1 MQQFTT
7 LTQSLSR
14 SYFNVNTNSCNILLQ
29 QNWTPLSRP
38 LAIVYSGQIC
48 LQRFTKTVSIL
59 IGRLFWESFKT
70 LVCQRIWQLLCR
82 LRSSKIEADGLK
94 KKNNLK
100 KKKHKTQ
107 KKKKHKTKETNAFYF
122 CVVVFLLPPSY
133 YFKGCCCLSYI
144 IWSTWLVSAVKQDCG
159 KPVCVEWYCS
169 DLVGQ
174 IPTIVVLFKGKGC
187 LSAHNNMLCLGINAC
202 SQNITVNYQIYYY
215 YFFYFFISGILK
227 CFLSSVAHL
236 TSFEIRYKKRKET
249 LPTATFQ
256 IKGRTQVMLLSS

>member
-29 QNWTPLSRP
+29 QNWRPLLRP

-94 KKNNLK
+94 KKK
-100 KKKHKTQ
+100 
-107 KKKKHKTKETNAFYF
+107 KETNAFYF

-133 YFKGCCCLSYI
+133 YFKGFCCLSYI
-144 IWSTWLVSAVKQDCG
+144 IWSTWLVSAMKQDFTSLSWQG
-159 KPVCVEWYCS
+159 KDNSGKSVCVEWYFS

-174 IPTIVVLFKGKGC
+174 IPYDCCPIQRERVSVSPQSHALPKQTCMSSK
-187 LSAHNNMLCLGINAC
+187 HY
-202 SQNITVNYQIYYY
+202 SQ
-215 YFFYFFISGILK
+215 
-227 CFLSSVAHL
+227 
-236 TSFEIRYKKRKET
+236 
-249 LPTATFQ
+249 
-256 IKGRTQVMLLSS
+256 

>member
-29 QNWTPLSRP
+29 QNWRPLSRP
-38 LAIVYSGQIC
+38 LAIVYPGQIC

-82 LRSSKIEADGLK
+82 LRSSKIEAEGLK
-94 KKNNLK
+94 KTKNTK
-100 KKKHKTQ
+100 KKE
-107 KKKKHKTKETNAFYF
+107 KKKETNAFYF

-144 IWSTWLVSAVKQDCG
+144 IWSTWL
-159 KPVCVEWYCS
+159 
-169 DLVGQ
+169 
-174 IPTIVVLFKGKGC
+174 
-187 LSAHNNMLCLGINAC
+187 LSAMKARLCVIVLAG
-202 SQNITVNYQIYYY
+202 
-215 YFFYFFISGILK
+215 
-227 CFLSSVAHL
+227 
-236 TSFEIRYKKRKET
+236 
-249 LPTATFQ
+249 
-256 IKGRTQVMLLSS
+256 

>member
-29 QNWTPLSRP
+29 QNWRPLLRP

-94 KKNNLK
+94 KKK
-100 KKKHKTQ
+100 K
-107 KKKKHKTKETNAFYF
+107 KETNAFYF

-133 YFKGCCCLSYI
+133 YFKGFCCLSYI
-144 IWSTWLVSAVKQDCG
+144 IWSTWLVSAVKQDFMSLSWQDKIIVANQFVLNG
-159 KPVCVEWYCS
+159 IFLIWQGSSPM
-169 DLVGQ
+169 
-174 IPTIVVLFKGKGC
+174 IVVLFKGKGC
-187 LSAHNNMLCLGINAC
+187 PSAHNHMLCLGRHAC
-202 SQNITVNYQIYYY
+202 SPNITVNNQIFFLYQG
-215 YFFYFFISGILK
+215 F
-227 CFLSSVAHL
+227 
-236 TSFEIRYKKRKET
+236 
-249 LPTATFQ
+249 
-256 IKGRTQVMLLSS
+256 